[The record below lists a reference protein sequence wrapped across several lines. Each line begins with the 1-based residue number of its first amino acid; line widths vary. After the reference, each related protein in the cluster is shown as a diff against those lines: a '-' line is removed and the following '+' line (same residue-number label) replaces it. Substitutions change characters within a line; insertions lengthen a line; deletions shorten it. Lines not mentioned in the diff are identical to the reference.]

1 MSLLITIMAGILFAS
16 GVYCLLRR
24 NMTKIIIGI
33 ILLSQ
38 AANLLVF
45 TMGGVT
51 AHHPVFVDG
60 ETKMVHPEHA
70 DPLPQALVLT
80 AIVIGFGLMVFTIT
94 LLMRAH
100 AVLKSDDV
108 NEFNHTDK
116 LP

>member
-1 MSLLITIMAGILFAS
+1 MALLITIMAGILFAA
-16 GVYCLLRR
+16 GIYCLLRR

-33 ILLSQ
+33 ILMSQ

-51 AHHPVFVDG
+51 AYEPVFADG
-60 ETKMVHPEHA
+60 KTGLVHPEHA
-70 DPLPQALVLT
+70 DPVPQALVLT

-108 NEFNHTDK
+108 NEFNQTDE

>member
-1 MSLLITIMAGILFAS
+1 MSLLITIMAGILFAA

-45 TMGGVT
+45 TMGSIT
-51 AHHPVFVDG
+51 AHKPVFADS
-60 ETKMVHPEHA
+60 ETGAVAAGHA
-70 DPLPQALVLT
+70 DPIPQALVLT

-100 AVLKSDDV
+100 ALLNRDYL
-108 NEFNHTDK
+108 NQFNHTDA

>member
-1 MSLLITIMAGILFAS
+1 MSLLITIMAGILFAA
-16 GVYCLLRR
+16 GVFCLLRR

-45 TMGGVT
+45 TMGGII
-51 AHHPVFVDG
+51 AHQPVFADSTTG
-60 ETKMVHPEHA
+60 EVAEGHA
-70 DPLPQALVLT
+70 DPVPQALVLT

-100 AVLKSDDV
+100 KVLQSDDV
-108 NEFNHTDK
+108 NEFNHTDA

>member
-1 MSLLITIMAGILFAS
+1 MSLLITIMAGILFAA

-33 ILLSQ
+33 MLLSQ

-45 TMGGVT
+45 TMGGIQ
-51 AHHPVFVDG
+51 AHKPVFADA
-60 ETKMVHPEHA
+60 ETGVVAAGHA
-70 DPLPQALVLT
+70 DPIPQALVLT
-80 AIVIGFGLMVFTIT
+80 AIVIGFGLMVFSIT

-108 NEFNHTDK
+108 NKFNHTDA

>member
-1 MSLLITIMAGILFAS
+1 MAGILFAA

-24 NMTKIIIGI
+24 DMTKIIIGI

-45 TMGGVT
+45 TMGGII
-51 AHHPVFVDG
+51 AHEPVFADAESGRVKEG
-60 ETKMVHPEHA
+60 HA
-70 DPLPQALVLT
+70 DPVPQALVLT

-100 AVLKSDDV
+100 KVLKSDDV
-108 NEFNHTDK
+108 NEFNHTDA